1 MKLIEYS
8 NIVGFVIA
16 FDRTTRQCLYYHA
29 DLTPSNDVIKAIKFA
44 FGDDVYLTLENN
56 ATNALNYLNALNIA
70 DDYYTKIVTAIR
82 EVSGN
87 EI

>member
-8 NIVGFVIA
+8 NLVGFVVA
-16 FDRTTRQCLYYHA
+16 TDREKKLCLYYYA
-29 DLTPSNDVIKAIKFA
+29 DITPSADVIKAIEFA
-44 FGDDVYLTLENN
+44 CGDVYLIPTNN
-56 ATNALNYLNALNIA
+56 ADFALKVLDLLHVPDTDYLPIFN
-70 DDYYTKIVTAIR
+70 AIR

>member
-8 NIVGFVIA
+8 NLVGYVVA
-16 FDRTTRQCLYYHA
+16 LDKERSQCLYYYA
-29 DLTPSNDVIKAIKFA
+29 DLQPSKDVMKAIEFA
-44 FGDDVYLTLENN
+44 FGDVYLIPTNDADFALKVLDILNVADADYLPIFN
-56 ATNALNYLNALNIA
+56 AIS
-70 DDYYTKIVTAIR
+70 

>member
-8 NIVGFVIA
+8 NLIGFVIA
-16 FDRTTRQCLYYHA
+16 LDRDNAQCLYYHA
-29 DLTPSNDVIKAIKFA
+29 DLRPSTDVIKAIEFA
-44 FGDDVYLTLENN
+44 FGDVYLIPTNN
-56 ATNALNYLNALNIA
+56 ALFAVKVLEILKVAST
-70 DDYYTKIVTAIR
+70 DYTDIVTAIR